1 MRCSGPRVVCS
12 FQDLA
17 QKNREG
23 LEVLTEAGIRMGR
36 RRRESP
42 TRLSGDGRAELAAR
56 GGVNAGCFR
65 APGSLERTRNDPEE
79 VLQGQVGLKFAGSGQ
94 LCLSWT
100 HRRRCLRGEI
110 RRVQGPRSRKEA
122 PRSLLASRR
131 SGCEVWAW
139 FWWSGAVRPRRCRG
153 EAARRGDSVRRLGL
167 GGALVDGRG
176 QGGLGS
182 V

>member
-1 MRCSGPRVVCS
+1 MLTGAWNGRGMT
-12 FQDLA
+12 
-17 QKNREG
+17 QKG
-23 LEVLTEAGIRMGR
+23 VADEVER
-36 RRRESP
+36 RRPGE
-42 TRLSGDGRAELAAR
+42 AR
-56 GGVNAGCFR
+56 GGVDAGCFR
-65 APGSLERTRNDPEE
+65 APGSLERTRSDPEE
-79 VLQGQVGLKFAGSGQ
+79 VLRGQEGLKFAGSGQ

-122 PRSLLASRR
+122 PRRLLASRR
-131 SGCEVWAW
+131 SGCEVWPG
-139 FWWSGAVRPRRCRG
+139 FWWSGAVLPRRRRG
-153 EAARRGDSVRRLGL
+153 AAARRGDSVRRLWL

>member
-1 MRCSGPRVVCS
+1 MAGYRPRQLAKKVEGTVLKLTEGSDQTGMARRVVGGV
-12 FQDLA
+12 D
-17 QKNREG
+17 
-23 LEVLTEAGIRMGR
+23 R
-36 RRRESP
+36 RRRWAEH
-42 TRLSGDGRAELAAR
+42 GDE
-56 GGVNAGCFR
+56 VDAGCFR
-65 APGSLERTRNDPEE
+65 APGSLERTRSDPEE
-79 VLQGQVGLKFAGSGQ
+79 VLRGQEGLKFAGSGQ

-131 SGCEVWAW
+131 SGCEVWPG
-139 FWWSGAVRPRRCRG
+139 FWWSGAVRPRRRRG
-153 EAARRGDSVRRLGL
+153 AAARRGDSVRRLGL